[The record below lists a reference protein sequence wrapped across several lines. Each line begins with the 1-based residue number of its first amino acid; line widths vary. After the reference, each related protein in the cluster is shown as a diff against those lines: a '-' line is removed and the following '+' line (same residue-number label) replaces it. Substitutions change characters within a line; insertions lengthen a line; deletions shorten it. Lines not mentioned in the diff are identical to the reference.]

1 MACGLIAATSA
12 IQNETWSPN
21 FPIQEAKLGPLHA
34 ANFNEPLAFE
44 NSSVTSPTAP
54 GLDVEFGEDVLRA
67 LMVE

>member
-1 MACGLIAATSA
+1 MACGPTAATSA
-12 IQNETWSPN
+12 IQNETCSPN
-21 FPIQEAKLGPLHA
+21 FPIQEAKLGPLHP

-44 NSSVTSPTAP
+44 NSSVTPPTAP